1 MNRSR
6 LFGALCALLFALRC
20 DVAEWP
26 REAHAVETVRIGVS
40 GPFTGANSPIGISM
54 REGIRIAAAQINADG
69 GVLGRPIELVE
80 RDDESRNEVGARV
93 AEQLIERHRVVAALG
108 SVDTGVALASH
119 RHYQLARI
127 PVITAAATGTLVT
140 SQFRAPEFADN
151 FVFRVA
157 ASDRVQAAKI
167 VDEAVINRG
176 LRRVAIFHD
185 ATNYGQRGRA
195 DLEQALAR
203 HAIAPVL
210 VERVQPDQNDLG
222 GRLGRARAAGAE
234 VVLAYGIGA
243 ELGQLAR
250 ALAAIG
256 WQAPLIGS
264 WTLGMSAFIDGAGH
278 HAEGTRMPQTFI
290 ADAATPRRKAFL
302 DAWQAATGTSRIP
315 VPSAAA
321 QGYDALMLLAAAI
334 RQARSVEGDPIREAL
349 ENLQTPVEGA
359 IMTYLRPFSRDN
371 HEAIAEPRQVQLG
384 EIRGGTV
391 VFAYDSERLLG
402 ARR

>member
-108 SVDTGVALASH
+108 SVDPGVALASH

-234 VVLAYGIGA
+234 VVPAYGIGA
-243 ELGQLAR
+243 EPGQPAR
-250 ALAAIG
+250 AVAASG
-256 WQAPLIGS
+256 P
-264 WTLGMSAFIDGAGH
+264 
-278 HAEGTRMPQTFI
+278 HARLTGTS
-290 ADAATPRRKAFL
+290 TPRR
-302 DAWQAATGTSRIP
+302 
-315 VPSAAA
+315 
-321 QGYDALMLLAAAI
+321 
-334 RQARSVEGDPIREAL
+334 
-349 ENLQTPVEGA
+349 
-359 IMTYLRPFSRDN
+359 
-371 HEAIAEPRQVQLG
+371 
-384 EIRGGTV
+384 
-391 VFAYDSERLLG
+391 
-402 ARR
+402 